1 MLRLIKC
8 LPIQNRV
15 VIHKRGN
22 KAVNAKKLKV
32 IEQFKLVRFKI

>member
-1 MLRLIKC
+1 MLSLIAY

-22 KAVNAKKLKV
+22 KAVNAKRLKM